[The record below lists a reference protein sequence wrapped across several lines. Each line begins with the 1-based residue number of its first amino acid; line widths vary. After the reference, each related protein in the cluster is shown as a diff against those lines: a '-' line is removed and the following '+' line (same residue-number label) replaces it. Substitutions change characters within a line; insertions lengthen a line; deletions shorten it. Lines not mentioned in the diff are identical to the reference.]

1 MLSTEA
7 DDVILCKPGYQR
19 VNCSATVLLIFSRF
33 CASLIISFY
42 HSFCVYNS
50 HFHNF
55 ICLTLTFDHYS
66 MLHKPIHSQKFCRKT
81 PFRGKGPFSGRCLA
95 KTNQTYPRELNPVI
109 VSLSIQD
116 SLKHTYLVTSSQY
129 SFFFCSC
136 YVFQA
141 ELRLFLHR
149 KTCEIFRSSS
159 TKRTNATLSPGL
171 VGTVPFSCLAR
182 TTAVIFPDIAKVLH
196 IWSTRAGYEELAEQ
210 FEPIRNGDK
219 LL

>member
-1 MLSTEA
+1 MLFSA
-7 DDVILCKPGYQR
+7 SLGYQR

-55 ICLTLTFDHYS
+55 ICLTLTLDHCS

-81 PFRGKGPFSGRCLA
+81 LFRVKGPFSGRCLA

-116 SLKHTYLVTSSQY
+116 SLKHTYLSRYFMPV
-129 SFFFCSC
+129 FIFFCSC

-171 VGTVPFSCLAR
+171 VGAVPFSCLAH
-182 TTAVIFPDIAKVLH
+182 TTDVIFPDIAKVLH

-210 FEPIRNGDK
+210 FEPIRNGNK
-219 LL
+219 LF